1 MSMCNTS
8 SYRIT
13 SKSPAYLKIGD
24 SQTDSNLRVNKNLI
38 EIWNATDWSR
48 TSLSLGNTLE
58 AYIVHK

>member
-24 SQTDSNLRVNKNLI
+24 SQTVSNLRVNNNLI
-38 EIWNATDWSR
+38 
-48 TSLSLGNTLE
+48 
-58 AYIVHK
+58 